1 MSFFEE
7 RMNRFAQRNNP
18 QPIKINTVSIS
29 QPVNIPN
36 IPDVIKAPKQKKAK
50 FKIAED
56 KDQIILDIIEEK
68 PPLADVRKALIAF
81 AMIAEDEYN
90 EED

>member
-18 QPIKINTVSIS
+18 QPIKINTVA
-29 QPVNIPN
+29 PVIIPN
-36 IPDVIKAPKQKKAK
+36 IPDVVKIPKAKKAK

-90 EED
+90 EGD